1 MNDCTSIIIDSA
13 LKGSK
18 GHYEQFS
25 YDFRKALISSG
36 KKVVYISP
44 SADLANQIDGFGNQL
59 ISYQLVDTS
68 SKSTFFI
75 QSLEIVK
82 KLSEGNAGKFHLF
95 FLRANDFAAANIIEW
110 SKFIEDHR
118 EVDIKVLANISGII
132 SNTLQSVSE
141 KEVLNKL
148 SIFKERIKFMA
159 WDSRISESKEFS
171 NIEYLP
177 LYKKSVKKI
186 SLQSQLQIGFFGK
199 LTFDR
204 GLTDLIFSA
213 ILNPQLKYVF
223 KGYGLSFKYLY
234 RWPGYLSVK
243 RTPIKAVISLFLTLY
258 IFLLTK
264 LPNVSFSEVY
274 FDTEEQMTAEIQ
286 NCSAIFWSCRR
297 SPYESGIV
305 IQALAAGVPVVW
317 LNGQSAMTKI
327 LSAHYPVGELPYKK
341 LWQFQR
347 LQSFVL
353 SISESFPSAPF
364 TFEEFQSVASRCSCP
379 KS

>member
-13 LKGSK
+13 LKASK

-25 YDFRKALISSG
+25 YDFRQALTSSE
-36 KKVVYISP
+36 KTVVYISP
-44 SADLANQIDGFGNQL
+44 SADLANQIDGFRNQL
-59 ISYQLVDTS
+59 ISYQLVDTI
-68 SKSTFFI
+68 SKTAFFV

-82 KLSEGNAGKFHLF
+82 KLSEGNAGKFHLI

-118 EVDIKVLANISGII
+118 GIDLKVLVNISGMI
-132 SNTLQSVSE
+132 SNTLQSGSE

-148 SIFKERIKFMA
+148 SIFNARIKFMA
-159 WDSRISESKEFS
+159 WDSRVSESKEFS
-171 NIEYLP
+171 SIEYLP

-186 SLQSQLQIGFFGK
+186 SPQSQLQIGFFGK
-199 LTFDR
+199 LTSDR
-204 GLTDLIFSA
+204 GLTDLLFSA

-223 KGYGLSFKYLY
+223 KGYGFSFKYLY

-317 LNGQSAMTKI
+317 INGQSAMTKI

-341 LWQFQR
+341 LWQFRR

-353 SISESFPSAPF
+353 AISESFPSAPF

-379 KS
+379 